1 MAGGTADENSWQ
13 TRSQFRTPL
22 FVLSIIIKP
31 ICLITILI
39 RTRLNRDFL
48 FNSLPLT
55 VSIEQRERRRRR
67 ERGRKEMA
75 TEHSYSNRII
85 TFWLSMETNCGWMCS
100 ELIEW
105 KRMISF
111 RSNQIKCQ
119 KFHSSCL
126 VFLITWRKQ
135 IKVAEQTN
143 PRFWNIVLYWNFS
156 HPWPGFF

>member
-55 VSIEQRERRRRR
+55 VSIEQRERERRRR
-67 ERGRKEMA
+67 RGKKGNGYGTFVLKQNNYVLTINGNELRLNVFGIDRVKE
-75 TEHSYSNRII
+75 NDFIP
-85 TFWLSMETNCGWMCS
+85 F
-100 ELIEW
+100 
-105 KRMISF
+105 K
-111 RSNQIKCQ
+111 SNQMSEI
-119 KFHSSCL
+119 S
-126 VFLITWRKQ
+126 
-135 IKVAEQTN
+135 
-143 PRFWNIVLYWNFS
+143 
-156 HPWPGFF
+156 